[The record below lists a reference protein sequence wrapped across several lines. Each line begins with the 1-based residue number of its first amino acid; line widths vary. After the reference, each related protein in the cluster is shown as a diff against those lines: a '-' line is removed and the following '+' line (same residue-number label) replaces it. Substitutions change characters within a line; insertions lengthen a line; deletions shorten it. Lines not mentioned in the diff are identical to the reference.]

1 MKILNRS
8 TIQTITHLNTLCFFS
23 LFCVLSFVSQ
33 SVFACSKTLRWN
45 DDPPFTYSDERN
57 PEKVQGISVD
67 TVREILQSLNCELKL
82 VKMPWARA
90 LESLKNG
97 QIDIISGAFKT
108 PERQEFAH
116 FSSIDEHSPNIL
128 FLRKGEEPKWALNSL
143 ADIAASTFKL
153 GTQINVSY
161 SREFDLLKEQ
171 EAFSKRLFT
180 VSDRESL
187 WKMLE
192 LKRVDGVIADKI
204 TGLIELKALGFKDK
218 IVPSSLV
225 ISNDPSYFAFSKQT
239 TSEEFVQQFD
249 KMFSELISNG
259 TINKIENHY
268 INQ

>member
-1 MKILNRS
+1 
-8 TIQTITHLNTLCFFS
+8 
-23 LFCVLSFVSQ
+23 
-33 SVFACSKTLRWN
+33 
-45 DDPPFTYSDERN
+45 
-57 PEKVQGISVD
+57 
-67 TVREILQSLNCELKL
+67 
-82 VKMPWARA
+82 MPWARA

-259 TINKIENHY
+259 TINKIENLY